1 MDEYIEKHLIDVL
14 NAINEVE
21 SFFADRPKLFQEFQN
36 DMLRQRAVERN
47 IEIMGEA
54 INRILK
60 ANPEFQLPN
69 AKAIINTRNRVIHGY
84 DSVTTEFLWSLI
96 MKHIPALKNDV
107 ENMFRR
113 MCFNVFAHNRDDHS
127 KNFTFLYDEENDSW
141 RLSPAYDLTYSNTYY
156 GEHTTAVD
164 GNGRNPGEKEILAV
178 GIAAGMNKEKC
189 LDIMKEIEAS
199 VKERLGEYL

>member
-21 SFFADRPKLFQEFQN
+21 SFFADGPKLFQEFQN

-60 ANPEFQLPN
+60 ANPEFQLTN

-107 ENMFRR
+107 ENI
-113 MCFNVFAHNRDDHS
+113 
-127 KNFTFLYDEENDSW
+127 
-141 RLSPAYDLTYSNTYY
+141 LT
-156 GEHTTAVD
+156 
-164 GNGRNPGEKEILAV
+164 
-178 GIAAGMNKEKC
+178 NK
-189 LDIMKEIEAS
+189 
-199 VKERLGEYL
+199 

>member
-60 ANPEFQLPN
+60 ANPEFQLTN

-107 ENMFRR
+107 ENI
-113 MCFNVFAHNRDDHS
+113 
-127 KNFTFLYDEENDSW
+127 
-141 RLSPAYDLTYSNTYY
+141 LT
-156 GEHTTAVD
+156 
-164 GNGRNPGEKEILAV
+164 K
-178 GIAAGMNKEKC
+178 K
-189 LDIMKEIEAS
+189 
-199 VKERLGEYL
+199 

>member
-60 ANPEFQLPN
+60 ANPEFQLTN

-107 ENMFRR
+107 VNI
-113 MCFNVFAHNRDDHS
+113 
-127 KNFTFLYDEENDSW
+127 
-141 RLSPAYDLTYSNTYY
+141 LT
-156 GEHTTAVD
+156 
-164 GNGRNPGEKEILAV
+164 
-178 GIAAGMNKEKC
+178 NK
-189 LDIMKEIEAS
+189 
-199 VKERLGEYL
+199 

>member
-1 MDEYIEKHLIDVL
+1 MDEYTEKHLIDVL
-14 NAINEVE
+14 SAINEIE
-21 SFFADRPKLFQEFQN
+21 SFFAGRPKLFQEFQH

-60 ANPEFQLPN
+60 ADSEFPLPN

-107 ENMFRR
+107 ENI
-113 MCFNVFAHNRDDHS
+113 
-127 KNFTFLYDEENDSW
+127 
-141 RLSPAYDLTYSNTYY
+141 LT
-156 GEHTTAVD
+156 
-164 GNGRNPGEKEILAV
+164 
-178 GIAAGMNKEKC
+178 NK
-189 LDIMKEIEAS
+189 
-199 VKERLGEYL
+199 

>member
-21 SFFADRPKLFQEFQN
+21 RPKLFQEFQN

-107 ENMFRR
+107 ENI
-113 MCFNVFAHNRDDHS
+113 
-127 KNFTFLYDEENDSW
+127 
-141 RLSPAYDLTYSNTYY
+141 LT
-156 GEHTTAVD
+156 
-164 GNGRNPGEKEILAV
+164 
-178 GIAAGMNKEKC
+178 NK
-189 LDIMKEIEAS
+189 
-199 VKERLGEYL
+199 

>member
-60 ANPEFQLPN
+60 ANPEFQLTN
-69 AKAIINTRNRVIHGY
+69 AKAIINTRNRLIHGH

-107 ENMFRR
+107 ENI
-113 MCFNVFAHNRDDHS
+113 
-127 KNFTFLYDEENDSW
+127 
-141 RLSPAYDLTYSNTYY
+141 LT
-156 GEHTTAVD
+156 
-164 GNGRNPGEKEILAV
+164 
-178 GIAAGMNKEKC
+178 NK
-189 LDIMKEIEAS
+189 
-199 VKERLGEYL
+199 